1 MSVRAS
7 NKKNRIREAME
18 TVLKAFESDPEKV
31 ALAVFK
37 GNGKPSDS
45 WSFFN
50 RLIMFMNNTADA
62 RGFRQWQKV
71 GRRVKK
77 GAKAFYILAPIRKK
91 VPVKIR
97 REEERINEN
106 GEVEVVEIEETILVE
121 KLVGFKPIP
130 VFRYEDTEGKPLPE
144 ENFNVEIPYEFNG
157 IIEEL
162 GLKVETTAFRN
173 YYGTY
178 NLKTKTIKLASPEL
192 IVFLHE
198 LAHAVDDH
206 LHGIQGGQIP
216 LQEVVA
222 EFSAAVIAYL
232 MGYKI
237 PLGNVKEY
245 IEHYGF
251 TELFKAF
258 ARVERVVSFVVER
271 TAVKHPQARLP
282 SERASSPQEV
292 MECS

>member
-1 MSVRAS
+1 
-7 NKKNRIREAME
+7 ME
-18 TVLKAFESDPEKV
+18 TVLKAFEDNPEKV
-31 ALAVFK
+31 ALAIFK

-50 RLIMFMNNTADA
+50 RLIMLMNETADA
-62 RGFRQWQKV
+62 RGFRQWQKI

-97 REEERINEN
+97 REEEIVNEN
-106 GEVEVVEIEETILVE
+106 GEVEVVVIEETILVE

-130 VFRYEDTEGKPLPE
+130 VFRYEDTEGEPLPE
-144 ENFNVEIPYEFNG
+144 ENFNIEIPYEFNG

-178 NLKTKTIKLASPEL
+178 NLKTRTIKLASPEL

-198 LAHAVDDH
+198 LHMLLTTTYMEYREVKSH
-206 LHGIQGGQIP
+206 CKKL
-216 LQEVVA
+216 LQSLV
-222 EFSAAVIAYL
+222 L
-232 MGYKI
+232 
-237 PLGNVKEY
+237 L
-245 IEHYGF
+245 
-251 TELFKAF
+251 L
-258 ARVERVVSFVVER
+258 
-271 TAVKHPQARLP
+271 
-282 SERASSPQEV
+282 SPI
-292 MECS
+292 

>member
-1 MSVRAS
+1 MSNVKA
-7 NKKNRIREAME
+7 NKKSRTREAME
-18 TVLKAFESDPEKV
+18 TVLKAFERNPEKV

-37 GNGKPSDS
+37 GNGKPSDN

-50 RLIMFMNNTADA
+50 RLIMLMNNTADA

-77 GAKAFYILAPIRKK
+77 GAKAFYILAPVRKK

-97 REEERINEN
+97 REEERMNEK
-106 GEVEVVEIEETILVE
+106 GEVEVVEIEETIHVD
-121 KLVGFKPIP
+121 KLVGFKPVP

-144 ENFNVEIPYEFNG
+144 EDFSIEIPYEFNG

-162 GLKVETTAFRN
+162 DLKVETTAFRN

-178 NLKTKTIKLASPEL
+178 NIKTKVIKLASPEL

-198 LAHAVDDH
+198 LCHAVDDRI
-206 LHGIQGGQIP
+206 HGLQGGQIS

-222 EFSAAVIAYL
+222 EFAAAVIAYL
-232 MGYKI
+232 MGYQI

-258 ARVERVVSFVVER
+258 ARVERVVNFIVGYNLS
-271 TAVKHPQARLP
+271 
-282 SERASSPQEV
+282 
-292 MECS
+292 